1 MFRRTAYPFLPI
13 SPASGYLGTSAIWV
27 ASGSRLIRALD
38 CAVRKLM
45 GLILGVGGR
54 MLFGTERKETHAC
67 CFWVVLRQEP
77 DGRSLN
83 WILTG
88 EERG

>member
-1 MFRRTAYPFLPI
+1 MQLPRNLENFSVMALPIPWPCRLKRKVHDSFRR
-13 SPASGYLGTSAIWV
+13 
-27 ASGSRLIRALD
+27 
-38 CAVRKLM
+38 RKLM